1 MDAPPST
8 PPQVVQAAADSLQR
22 QLCDLSDRGSEAS
35 GRGLARSGASGTD
48 AVGLRQSGGSLTLEF
63 NRSAA
68 APPTSARSRRRK
80 SARAAEA
87 EPKAEREAS
96 AVRRGLRAASYTVGG
111 EDWARLFKRIEP
123 RRGAGIRLAEFSAA
137 VRRHV
142 KAADGMRERDL
153 RRLFA
158 AADSSGS
165 GVIHL
170 SEWEAFLRAEGEP
183 SAPRAAPTAAAP
195 GAGDLVLPTALGGG
209 SVEQVP
215 IGSNRAGLEQ
225 IFAFFQERQRATAQ
239 RATRRADV
247 RSPVPEG
254 MTQHSF
260 LQFCREVGIAP
271 DLVFPIR
278 VLVEDVFAFAVGGVT
293 SPAGLAADGTLL
305 FPQFCD
311 RSAPLLRTACLAG
324 VRCSHARRC
333 CVAGSSGAR

>member
-8 PPQVVQAAADSLQR
+8 PPQVVQVAADSLQR
-22 QLCDLSDRGSEAS
+22 QLSELSGRGSEAS
-35 GRGLARSGASGTD
+35 GRGLAGSGAYGTPD

-80 SARAAEA
+80 SARASEA

-111 EDWARLFKRIEP
+111 EDWARLFKRYEP

-158 AADSSGS
+158 EADTSGS

-170 SEWEAFLRAEGEP
+170 SEWEAFLRAEDEP
-183 SAPRAAPTAAAP
+183 PAPRAAPAAAGP
-195 GAGDLVLPTALGGG
+195 GAEDLVLPTALGGGG

-260 LQFCREVGIAP
+260 LRFCREVGIAP
-271 DLVFPIR
+271 DLVFPNS
-278 VLVEDVFAFAVGGVT
+278 VLVEDVFAFAVGGAG

-311 RSAPLLRTACLAG
+311 RSAPLLRTAFLAG
-324 VRCSHARRC
+324 LRYSHA
-333 CVAGSSGAR
+333 

>member
-35 GRGLARSGASGTD
+35 RRGLARSGASGTD

-80 SARAAEA
+80 SARASEA

-96 AVRRGLRAASYTVGG
+96 ALRRGLRAASYTVGG

-195 GAGDLVLPTALGGG
+195 GAGDLVLPTALDGG

-271 DLVFPIR
+271 DLVFPNS